1 MTEKESTA
9 AGGRSSPGQ
18 RRGSIHSAPDQDT
31 QSYEASLEDHAPDKK
46 ASPVNSKREKAKRHF
61 KRWKW
66 WYLLAFIILLAI
78 LLPLLFKVIIPAII
92 QNILNGQKLPIDGG
106 ALQALSPTHVNM
118 SLLTSLNTPLGVKLD
133 PVDLYL
139 YNKETNPV
147 SPFFKLRLPELH
159 INHRTDVIVTNQTL
173 LVTNETELLIWFN
186 QFFDR
191 PKVELSLK
199 GDPNIFLGILSYK
212 RHLDKAI
219 EVPSLNYLDGFGL
232 VDLDFMLRSND
243 TKFNMKG
250 NLNIPN
256 SGALSLGLGNL
267 TFNLESGPTRLGLVH
282 LYDVQLR
289 PGNNTVPFDGNFFFD
304 ELVPNL
310 SEVLDSQKEWLSNG
324 YFKFNATGNSTI
336 VNGQHIKYI
345 EGVLNQKHIGFT
357 VPVVSLLSDVI
368 GGLLGVDQGSLLN
381 IFGGALGNSTLF
393 EQLLGHW
400 GDGNQATNNTTTRS
414 ILKRGKGKRPWMYN
428 LLKLGLR
435 NKRT

>member
-1 MTEKESTA
+1 
-9 AGGRSSPGQ
+9 
-18 RRGSIHSAPDQDT
+18 
-31 QSYEASLEDHAPDKK
+31 
-46 ASPVNSKREKAKRHF
+46 
-61 KRWKW
+61 
-66 WYLLAFIILLAI
+66 
-78 LLPLLFKVIIPAII
+78 
-92 QNILNGQKLPIDGG
+92 
-106 ALQALSPTHVNM
+106 M
-118 SLLTSLNTPLGVKLD
+118 SLLTSLTTPLGVKLD

-139 YNKETNPV
+139 YNKETKPV

-159 INHRTDVIVTNQTL
+159 INHRTDVLVTNQTL

-199 GDPNIFLGILSYK
+199 GDPNIFLGILKYK

-232 VDLDFMLRSND
+232 VDLDFRLRSND
-243 TKFNMKG
+243 TNFNMKG

-256 SGALSLGLGNL
+256 SGVLTLGLGNL

-336 VNGQHIKYI
+336 VNGQHVKYI
-345 EGVLNQKHIGFT
+345 EGVLNQKYIGFT
-357 VPVVSLLSDVI
+357 VPVISLLSDVV
-368 GGLLGVDQGSLLN
+368 GGLLGVGQGSLLE

-400 GDGNQATNNTTTRS
+400 GDGNQASNSTTSRS
-414 ILKRGKGKRPWMYN
+414 ILKRSNGKRPWMYN

-435 NKRT
+435 NKGR

>member
-1 MTEKESTA
+1 MTENEDTA
-9 AGGRSSPGQ
+9 PGGRSSPGE
-18 RRGSIHSAPDQDT
+18 RRGSTHSAPSQHA
-31 QSYEASLEDHAPDKK
+31 QSDASLEDHVHDEKPI
-46 ASPVNSKREKAKRHF
+46 PVVSKREKVKRHF
-61 KRWKW
+61 GRWKW
-66 WYLLAFIILLAI
+66 WYLVAFIILLAI

-92 QNILNGQKLPIDGG
+92 QNILNGQKLPIAGG
-106 ALQALSPTHVNM
+106 ALQALSPTTVNM

-139 YNKETNPV
+139 YNKETKPV
-147 SPFFKLRLPELH
+147 SSFFKLRLPELH
-159 INHRTDVIVTNQTL
+159 INHQTDVLVTNQTL
-173 LVTNETELLIWFN
+173 SVTNETELIIWFN
-186 QFFDR
+186 QFFDL
-191 PKVELSLK
+191 PKVELSVE
-199 GDPNIFLGILSYK
+199 GDPNIFLGTLNYK
-212 RHLDKAI
+212 RHLEKTV
-219 EVPSLNYLDGFGL
+219 EVSSLNYLDGFGL
-232 VDLDFMLRSND
+232 VDLDFMLKSND
-243 TKFNMKG
+243 TTFNMKG

-256 SGALSLGLGNL
+256 AGVLTLGLGNL

-310 SEVLDSQKEWLSNG
+310 SEVLDSQKEPLSNG

-336 VNGQHIKYI
+336 VNGEHIKYI

-357 VPVVSLLSDVI
+357 VPVISLLGDVI
-368 GGLLGVDQGSLLN
+368 GGLLGADQGSLLD

-400 GDGNQATNNTTTRS
+400 GDGNQASNSTTTRS
-414 ILKRGKGKRPWMYN
+414 ILKRSKGKQTWMWN

-435 NKRT
+435 NKRR